1 MLQAGDFRGLNR
13 RSWGGELPTLAGMNY
28 ASLIKELGRGARG
41 ARDLNRDDAE
51 QLFAAMLDGQV
62 PDMELGALLIALRVK
77 GESADEVA
85 GFLAAMQARTA
96 ALAPPPGARTVLLP
110 SFNGARKQANLMP
123 LVALLLAREGVPVL
137 IFGRHDFDSRVS
149 PFELLDALGL
159 PESPTLADAEQRLA
173 GDRLAVL
180 PLQKLNPGLNS
191 LMALRPRL
199 GVRNS
204 SHSLAKLLNPFPVDR
219 SVRVVA
225 VTHPEYL
232 DSMAAAL
239 PSLTTDGGRALLMRA
254 SEGEAYAHL
263 RRKAHL
269 IGFQDGATAP
279 LHPADT
285 TDLDWPLSP
294 ACAPADNAAL
304 IRAVLDGREPVPPR
318 IAEQVAALRLLATN

>member
-1 MLQAGDFRGLNR
+1 MD
-13 RSWGGELPTLAGMNY
+13 Y
-28 ASLIKELGRGARG
+28 APLIKELGRGARG
-41 ARDLNRDDAE
+41 ARDLSREDAE
-51 QLFAAMLDGQV
+51 QLFGAMLDGRV
-62 PDMELGALLIALRVK
+62 PDMELGAMLIALRVK
-77 GESADEVA
+77 GESAAEVA

-96 ALAPPPGARTVLLP
+96 AMQAPAGPRTVLLP

-137 IFGRHDFDSRVS
+137 VFGRHDFDSRHS

-159 PESPTLADAEQRLA
+159 TASATLADAEARLA
-173 GDRLAVL
+173 RDKLAVL
-180 PLQKLNPGLNS
+180 PLQMLNPGLNN

-204 SHSLAKLLNPFPVDR
+204 SHSLAKLLDPFPAGR
-219 SVRVVA
+219 AVRVVA

-239 PSLTTDGGRALLMRA
+239 PGLTAGGGRALLMRA

-269 IGFQDGATAP
+269 IGFQDGVMAA

-285 TDLDWPLSP
+285 ADLDWPLSP
-294 ACAPADNAAL
+294 ACAPGENAAL
-304 IRAVLDGREPVPPR
+304 IRAMLAGTETVPPR
-318 IAEQVAALRLLATN
+318 IAEQVGVLRLLATN

>member
-1 MLQAGDFRGLNR
+1 MDYPA
-13 RSWGGELPTLAGMNY
+13 
-28 ASLIKELGRGARG
+28 LIKELGRGARG
-41 ARDLNRDDAE
+41 ARDLNREQAE
-51 QLFAAMLDGQV
+51 ALFGAMLDGQV

-96 ALAPPPGARTVLLP
+96 HLVAPDGPRTVLLP

-123 LVALLLAREGVPVL
+123 LVARLLAREGVPVL
-137 IFGRHDFDSRVS
+137 VFGRHDFDSRHS
-149 PFELLDALGL
+149 PFELLEAMGL
-159 PESPTLADAEQRLA
+159 PASQTLDDAQARLA
-173 GDRLAVL
+173 AQRLAVL
-180 PLQKLNPGLNS
+180 PLSLLNPGLNA

-204 SHSLAKLLNPFPVDR
+204 AHSLAKLLDPFPAGR
-219 SVRVVA
+219 AVRVVA

-232 DSMAAAL
+232 DSMGAAL
-239 PSLTTDGGRALLMRA
+239 PGLTAGGGRALLMRA

-269 IGFQDGATAP
+269 IGFRDGEASP

-294 ACAPADNAAL
+294 ACEPGENAAF
-304 IRAVLDGREPVPPR
+304 IQAVLAGQETLPTR
-318 IAEQVAALRLLATN
+318 IAEQVAALRVLATN

>member
-1 MLQAGDFRGLNR
+1 MD
-13 RSWGGELPTLAGMNY
+13 Y
-28 ASLIKELGRGARG
+28 APLIKELGRGPRG
-41 ARDLNRDDAE
+41 ARDLPRE
-51 QLFAAMLDGQV
+51 QAQALFGAMLDGQV
-62 PDMELGALLIALRVK
+62 PDMELGAILIALRVK

-96 ALAPPPGARTVLLP
+96 VLQAPAGPRAVLLP

-137 IFGRHDFDSRVS
+137 IFGRHDFDSRHS

-159 PESPTLADAEQRLA
+159 PASATLPEAEQRLA
-173 GDRLAVL
+173 TTRLAVL
-180 PLQKLNPGLNS
+180 PLQMLNPGLNA

-204 SHSLAKLLNPFPVDR
+204 AHSLAKLLDPFPPGR
-219 SVRVVA
+219 GVRVVA

-239 PSLTTDGGRALLMRA
+239 PGLTALAGGGGRALLMRA

-269 IGFQDGATAP
+269 IGFQDGTMAP
-279 LHPADT
+279 LHPPDT
-285 TDLDWPLSP
+285 ADLDWPLSP
-294 ACAPADNAAL
+294 ACAPAENAAF
-304 IRAVLDGREPVPPR
+304 IRALLDGTETVPPR
-318 IAEQVAALRLLATN
+318 IAEQVAALKRLATN

>member
-1 MLQAGDFRGLNR
+1 MCGPC
-13 RSWGGELPTLAGMNY
+13 RSYTGGMNY
-28 ASLIKELGRGARG
+28 AALIKELGRGARG
-41 ARDLNRDDAE
+41 ARDLSREDARA
-51 QLFAAMLDGQV
+51 LFGAMLDGQV
-62 PDMELGALLIALRVK
+62 PDMELGAMLIALRVK

-96 ALAPPPGARTVLLP
+96 VLKAPDGPRTVLLP

-123 LVALLLAREGVPVL
+123 LVASLLAREGVPVL
-137 IFGRHDFDSRVS
+137 VFGRHDFDSRHS

-159 PESPTLADAEQRLA
+159 RASATLADAEARLA
-173 GDRLAVL
+173 GHRLAVL
-180 PLQKLNPGLNS
+180 PLQMLNPGLNN

-204 SHSLAKLLNPFPVDR
+204 SHSLAKLLDPFPVGR
-219 SVRVVA
+219 GVRVVA

-232 DSMAAAL
+232 DSMGQAL
-239 PSLTTDGGRALLMRA
+239 PTLTATGGRALLMRA

-269 IGFQDGATAP
+269 IGFQDGQTTP

-294 ACAPADNAAL
+294 ACAPAENAAL
-304 IRAVLDGREPVPPR
+304 IQAMLAGAEAVPPR
-318 IAEQVAALRLLATN
+318 IAEQVEVLRLLATN

>member
-1 MLQAGDFRGLNR
+1 MDF
-13 RSWGGELPTLAGMNY
+13 
-28 ASLIKELGRGARG
+28 ASLIREVGRGARG
-41 ARDLNRDDAE
+41 ARDLTREQAE
-51 QLFAAMLDGQV
+51 ALFGAVLDGAV
-62 PDMELGALLIALRVK
+62 PGLELGALLIALRVK

-85 GFLAAMQARTA
+85 GFLAAMRERTA
-96 ALAPPPGARTVLLP
+96 VLAAPEGARTVLLP

-123 LVALLLAREGVPVL
+123 LVAGLLAREGVPVL
-137 IFGRHDFDSRVS
+137 IFGRHDFDSRIS
-149 PFELLDALGL
+149 PFELLDALDL
-159 PESPTLADAEQRLA
+159 PASAHLDEAERRLR
-173 GDRLAVL
+173 DQRLAVL
-180 PLQKLNPGLNS
+180 PLQMLNPGLNA

-204 SHSLAKLLNPFPVDR
+204 GHSLAKLLDPFPHGR

-239 PSLTTDGGRALLMRA
+239 PGLTEAGGRALLMRA

-269 IGFQDGATAP
+269 IGFQDGVMEP

-285 TDLDWPLSP
+285 ADLDWPLSP
-294 ACAPADNAAL
+294 ACKPEDNAAL
-304 IRAVLDGREPVPPR
+304 IRAMLDGFEPVPPR
-318 IAEQVAALRLLATN
+318 IAEQVAVLRLLATN

>member
-1 MLQAGDFRGLNR
+1 MD
-13 RSWGGELPTLAGMNY
+13 Y
-28 ASLIKELGRGARG
+28 APLIKELGRGARG
-41 ARDLNRDDAE
+41 ARDLNRE
-51 QLFAAMLDGQV
+51 QARGLFGAMLDGQV
-62 PDMELGALLIALRVK
+62 PDMELGAILIALRVK

-96 ALAPPPGARTVLLP
+96 AMAAPDGPRTVLLP

-137 IFGRHDFDSRVS
+137 IFGRHDFDSRHS

-159 PESPTLADAEQRLA
+159 HESATSAAAEQRLTA
-173 GDRLAVL
+173 ERVAVL
-180 PLQKLNPGLNS
+180 PLQILNPGLND

-204 SHSLAKLLNPFPVDR
+204 SHSLAKLLDPFPAGR
-219 SVRVVA
+219 GVRVVA

-239 PSLTTDGGRALLMRA
+239 PGLTAGGGRALLMRA

-269 IGFQDGATAP
+269 IGFQDGAMAP

-285 TDLDWPLSP
+285 ADLDWPLSP
-294 ACAPADNAAL
+294 ACTPAENAAL
-304 IRAVLDGREPVPPR
+304 IRAMLAGTETVPPR
-318 IAEQVAALRLLATN
+318 IAEQVGVLRLLATN

>member
-1 MLQAGDFRGLNR
+1 
-13 RSWGGELPTLAGMNY
+13 MNY
-28 ASLIKELGRGARG
+28 APLIKELGRGARG
-41 ARDLNRDDAE
+41 ARDLTRE
-51 QLFAAMLDGQV
+51 QAQDLFGAMLDARV

-77 GESADEVA
+77 GESAEEIA

-96 ALAPPPGARTVLLP
+96 AMAAPEGARTVLLP

-123 LVALLLAREGVPVL
+123 LVARLLAREGVPVL

-159 PESPTLADAEQRLA
+159 PASTSLTEAERRLR
-173 GDRLAVL
+173 DERLAVL
-180 PLQKLNPGLNS
+180 PLQMLNPGLNA

-199 GVRNS
+199 GLRNS
-204 SHSLAKLLNPFPVDR
+204 AHSLAKLLTPFPAGR
-219 SVRVVA
+219 GVRVVA

-232 DSMAAAL
+232 DSMAATL
-239 PSLTTDGGRALLMRA
+239 PGLTAGGGRALLMRA

-269 IGFQDGATAP
+269 IGFQDGQAKP

-285 TDLDWPLSP
+285 ADLDWPLSP
-294 ACAPADNAAL
+294 ACTPVENAAL
-304 IRAVLDGREPVPPR
+304 IRAVLEGREPVPPR
-318 IAEQVAALRLLATN
+318 IAEQVAALRFLATN

>member
-1 MLQAGDFRGLNR
+1 MD
-13 RSWGGELPTLAGMNY
+13 Y
-28 ASLIKELGRGARG
+28 APLIKEVGRGARG
-41 ARDLNRDDAE
+41 ARDLTRAQAE
-51 QLFAAMLDGQV
+51 ELFGEMLDGQV
-62 PDMELGALLIALRVK
+62 PDMELGALLIAMRVK

-96 ALAPPPGARTVLLP
+96 AMAAPAGPRTVLLP

-137 IFGRHDFDSRVS
+137 IFGRHDFDSRHS
-149 PFELLDALGL
+149 PFELLDALQL
-159 PESPTLADAEQRLA
+159 PASPTLADAEAQLA
-173 GDRLAVL
+173 ARRLAVL
-180 PLQKLNPGLNS
+180 PLQTLNPGLNT

-199 GVRNS
+199 GLRNS
-204 SHSLAKLLNPFPVDR
+204 SHSLAKLLDPFPAGR
-219 SVRVVA
+219 GVRVVA

-232 DSMAAAL
+232 DSMGQAL
-239 PSLTTDGGRALLMRA
+239 PGLTADGGRALLMRA

-269 IGFQDGATAP
+269 IGFQDSQTAP

-294 ACAPADNAAL
+294 ACEPADNAAL
-304 IRAVLDGREPVPPR
+304 IRAMLDGTEMVPTR
-318 IAEQVAALRLLATN
+318 ITEQVAVLRDLATN

>member
-1 MLQAGDFRGLNR
+1 MEFA
-13 RSWGGELPTLAGMNY
+13 P
-28 ASLIKELGRGARG
+28 LIKEMGRGARG
-41 ARDLNRDDAE
+41 ARDLTRTQAE
-51 QLFAAMLDGQV
+51 ALFGAMLDGRV
-62 PDMELGALLIALRVK
+62 PDMELGAMLIALRVK

-96 ALAPPPGARTVLLP
+96 ALAAPFAAGEGPRTVLLP

-137 IFGRHDFDSRVS
+137 IFGRHDFDSRHS
-149 PFELLDALGL
+149 PFDLLDALGL
-159 PESPTLADAEQRLA
+159 PAAATLGEAEQRLA
-173 GDRLAVL
+173 RDRLAVL
-180 PLQKLNPGLNS
+180 PLQILNPGLNQ

-204 SHSLAKLLNPFPVDR
+204 SHSLAKLLDPFAPGR
-219 SVRVVA
+219 AVRVVA

-232 DSMAAAL
+232 DSMGQAL
-239 PSLTTDGGRALLMRA
+239 PALTAGGGRALLMRA

-269 IGFQDGATAP
+269 IGFQDGQTAP

-285 TDLDWPLSP
+285 ADLDWPLSP
-294 ACAPADNAAL
+294 ACAPPENAAL
-304 IRAVLDGREPVPPR
+304 VQAMLAGTEPVPPR
-318 IAEQVAALRLLATN
+318 IAEQVAVLRLLATN

>member
-1 MLQAGDFRGLNR
+1 MDYPA
-13 RSWGGELPTLAGMNY
+13 
-28 ASLIKELGRGARG
+28 LIKELGRGARG
-41 ARDLNRDDAE
+41 ARDLSRDQAKA
-51 QLFAAMLDGQV
+51 LFGAMLDGQV

-96 ALAPPPGARTVLLP
+96 HLVAPDGPRTVLLP

-123 LVALLLAREGVPVL
+123 LVARLLAREGVPVL
-137 IFGRHDFDSRVS
+137 VFGRHDFDSRHS
-149 PFELLDALGL
+149 PFELLQAMGL
-159 PESPTLADAEQRLA
+159 PASQTLDDAQARLA
-173 GDRLAVL
+173 AQRLAVL
-180 PLQKLNPGLNS
+180 PLSLLNPGLNA

-204 SHSLAKLLNPFPVDR
+204 AHSLAKLLDPFPAGR
-219 SVRVVA
+219 AVRVVA

-239 PSLTTDGGRALLMRA
+239 PSLTASGGRALLMRA

-269 IGFQDGATAP
+269 IGFRDGEASP

-294 ACAPADNAAL
+294 ACEPGENAAF
-304 IRAVLDGREPVPPR
+304 IQAVLAGQETVPTR
-318 IAEQVAALRLLATN
+318 IAEQVAALRVLATN

>member
-1 MLQAGDFRGLNR
+1 MD
-13 RSWGGELPTLAGMNY
+13 Y
-28 ASLIKELGRGARG
+28 ASLIKEMGRGARG
-41 ARDLNRDDAE
+41 ARDLNREQAE
-51 QLFAAMLDGQV
+51 ALFGEMLDGKV
-62 PDMELGALLIALRVK
+62 PDMELGAMLIALRVK

-96 ALAPPPGARTVLLP
+96 RLAAPDGPRTVLLP

-137 IFGRHDFDSRVS
+137 IFGRHDFDSRHS
-149 PFELLDALGL
+149 PFELLGALGL
-159 PESPTLADAEQRLA
+159 HASPSLTDAQTRLA

-180 PLQKLNPGLNS
+180 PLQMLNPGLNS

-204 SHSLAKLLNPFPVDR
+204 SHSLAKLLDPFPVGR
-219 SVRVVA
+219 GVRVVA

-232 DSMAAAL
+232 DSMSHAL
-239 PSLTTDGGRALLMRA
+239 PTLTAGGGRALLMRA

-269 IGFQDGATAP
+269 IGFQDGDTAP

-285 TDLDWPLSP
+285 ADLDWPLSP
-294 ACAPADNAAL
+294 GCTPAENAAL
-304 IRAVLDGREPVPPR
+304 IRAMLEGRETVPPR
-318 IAEQVAALRLLATN
+318 ILEQVAALRLLATN

>member
-1 MLQAGDFRGLNR
+1 MD
-13 RSWGGELPTLAGMNY
+13 Y
-28 ASLIKELGRGARG
+28 ASLIKEVGRGARG
-41 ARDLNRDDAE
+41 ARNLTREQAE
-51 QLFAAMLDGQV
+51 DVFGAMLDGQV
-62 PDMELGALLIALRVK
+62 PELELGALLIALRVK
-77 GESADEVA
+77 GESADEMA

-96 ALAPPPGARTVLLP
+96 AMAAPPGPRTVLLP

-123 LVALLLAREGVPVL
+123 LVAKLLAREGVPVL
-137 IFGRHDFDSRVS
+137 VFGRHDFDSRVS
-149 PFELLDALGL
+149 PFELLEALGL
-159 PESPTLADAEQRLA
+159 PASPDLADAERHLREDQ
-173 GDRLAVL
+173 LAVL
-180 PLQKLNPGLNS
+180 PLQLLNPGLNE

-204 SHSLAKLLNPFPVDR
+204 AHSLAKLLDPFPAGR
-219 SVRVVA
+219 GVRVVA

-239 PSLTTDGGRALLMRA
+239 PGLTAGGGRALLMRA

-269 IGFQDGATAP
+269 IGFQDGNMAP

-285 TDLDWPLSP
+285 ADLDWPLSP
-294 ACAPADNAAL
+294 ACTPAENAAL
-304 IRAVLDGREPVPPR
+304 IRAMLAGTEMVPPR

>member
-1 MLQAGDFRGLNR
+1 MPGPPSAALVV
-13 RSWGGELPTLAGMNY
+13 STLRGMNY
-28 ASLIKELGRGARG
+28 APLIKEVGRGARG
-41 ARDLNRDDAE
+41 ARDLTRAQAE
-51 QLFAAMLDGQV
+51 ELFGEMLDGSV
-62 PDMELGALLIALRVK
+62 PDMELGALLIAMRIK

-85 GFLAAMQARTA
+85 GFLTAMQGRTA
-96 ALAPPPGARTVLLP
+96 SMAAPAGPRTVLLP

-137 IFGRHDFDSRVS
+137 IFGRHDFDSRHS

-159 PESPTLADAEQRLA
+159 PASATPADAEVRLA

-180 PLQKLNPGLNS
+180 PLQMLNPGLNN

-204 SHSLAKLLNPFPVDR
+204 SHSLAKLLDPFPTGR
-219 SVRVVA
+219 GVRVVA

-232 DSMAAAL
+232 DSMGAAL
-239 PSLTTDGGRALLMRA
+239 PGLTAGGGRAMLMRA

-269 IGFQDGATAP
+269 IGFQDGQTAP

-285 TDLDWPLSP
+285 ADLDWPLSP
-294 ACAPADNAAL
+294 ACEPADNAAL
-304 IRAVLDGREPVPPR
+304 IRAMLDGLEAVPPR
-318 IAEQVAALRLLATN
+318 IVEQVAALRLLATN

>member
-1 MLQAGDFRGLNR
+1 MDYPA
-13 RSWGGELPTLAGMNY
+13 
-28 ASLIKELGRGARG
+28 LIKELGRGARG
-41 ARDLNRDDAE
+41 ARDLNREQAE
-51 QLFAAMLDGQV
+51 ALFGAMLDGQV

-96 ALAPPPGARTVLLP
+96 HLVAPDGPRTVLLP

-123 LVALLLAREGVPVL
+123 LVARLLAREGVPVL
-137 IFGRHDFDSRVS
+137 VFGRHDFDSRHS
-149 PFELLDALGL
+149 PFELLEAMGL
-159 PESPTLADAEQRLA
+159 PVSQTLDDAQARLA
-173 GDRLAVL
+173 AQRLAVL
-180 PLQKLNPGLNS
+180 PLSLLNPGLNA

-204 SHSLAKLLNPFPVDR
+204 AHSLAKLLDPFPAGR
-219 SVRVVA
+219 AVRVVA

-239 PSLTTDGGRALLMRA
+239 PGLTAGGGRALLMRA

-269 IGFQDGATAP
+269 IGFRDGEASP

-294 ACAPADNAAL
+294 ACEPGENAAF
-304 IRAVLDGREPVPPR
+304 IQAVLAGQETLPTR
-318 IAEQVAALRLLATN
+318 IAEQVAALRVLATN

>member
-1 MLQAGDFRGLNR
+1 
-13 RSWGGELPTLAGMNY
+13 MNY
-28 ASLIKELGRGARG
+28 APLIKELGRGARG
-41 ARDLNRDDAE
+41 ARDLSREQAE
-51 QLFAAMLDGQV
+51 ELFGEMLDGRV
-62 PDMELGALLIALRVK
+62 PDMELGAMLIALRVK

-96 ALAPPPGARTVLLP
+96 SLAAPPGPRTVLLP

-123 LVALLLAREGVPVL
+123 LVAQLLACEGVPVL
-137 IFGRHDFDSRVS
+137 IFGRHDFDSRHS

-159 PESPTLADAEQRLA
+159 SASGSLADAEARLTS
-173 GDRLAVL
+173 DRLAVL
-180 PLQKLNPGLNS
+180 PLQMLNPGLNA

-204 SHSLAKLLNPFPVDR
+204 SHSLAKLLDPFPAGR
-219 SVRVVA
+219 GVRVVA

-232 DSMAAAL
+232 DSMGNAL
-239 PSLTTDGGRALLMRA
+239 PGLTAGGGRALLMRA

-269 IGFQDGATAP
+269 IGFQDGQTAP

-294 ACAPADNAAL
+294 ACAPAENAAL
-304 IRAVLDGREPVPPR
+304 IRAMLEGTEMVPPR
-318 IAEQVAALRLLATN
+318 IAEQVAALRVLATN